1 MEAKQWDQAVPL
13 LKQAYE
19 AQENLDTYED
29 YLRALLEIKDY
40 KAAEALVQSR
50 QKHDSSPLRNIDLGR
65 VYAVSGRERKAQEQF
80 AVAVNAVTGD
90 EMLSQQMAAAF
101 LAAGRTQEA
110 ILVYE
115 RTRSILQNP
124 YLFAG
129 SLTRL
134 YAQTGDLAKA
144 VDVLLSS
151 GPSPFGGPD
160 DTKATLL
167 ELTGDDEAKL
177 QTVQKAIIRRI
188 NLQPDNTYYADIL
201 MWLYTQRN
209 DWEGALLQVQAIDER
224 TKGNGQGLLQF
235 ARMAQHE
242 GQDEIALKS
251 LDIVMEG
258 GKSQP
263 YYVMAWMQRMN
274 IEMWRV
280 SEQAKID
287 TAQLSKL
294 AVNFEQFFKEY
305 PEYRSSELV
314 LVYATL
320 EAQYRNHPQKAIE
333 ILENALTQ
341 PTASKEF
348 VGKVKLQ
355 MGDYQI
361 LVGKVWDA
369 SLTYSQV
376 DKAFR
381 EDAMGEEA
389 RYRNAR
395 LAYYRGDFEW
405 AQAQLSALKASTS
418 ELIANDAL
426 NLSVLITENTPDSN
440 NAALLQ
446 FAHADL
452 LLFQNRY
459 AEATRV
465 LDSIAQVYPKH
476 PLQDDVLMLRAS
488 MAMKQHDFDKALGF
502 YERVYKE
509 FGKDVLGDDAVFKMA
524 ELYEQKLNKP
534 QEAAHY
540 YEQLIIDYPG
550 STYVQLARARLTALQ
565 APPHT

>member
-1 MEAKQWDQAVPL
+1 MEAKQWEQAVPL
-13 LKQAYE
+13 LRQAYE
-19 AQENLDTYED
+19 AQESRGVYDD

-40 KAAEALVQSR
+40 KAAEQLVLNR
-50 QKHDSSPLRNIDLGR
+50 QKHDKSPMRNIDLVR
-65 VYAVSGRERKAQEQF
+65 VYLAAGREKKAEEQF
-80 AVAVNAVTGD
+80 AIALNAVNGD
-90 EMLSQQMAAAF
+90 EMLSQQMAAAC
-101 LAAGRTQEA
+101 LAAGRNDFA
-110 ILVYE
+110 IQIYE

-124 YLFAG
+124 YTFAG

-134 YAQTGDLAKA
+134 YAQNGELGKA
-144 VDVLLSS
+144 IDVLLSA

-167 ELTGDDEAKL
+167 ELTGDDPVKL

-188 NLQPDNTYYADIL
+188 NLQPDNTYYADL
-201 MWLYTQRN
+201 LTWLYTQKN
-209 DWEGALLQVQAIDER
+209 DWEGALIQVQAIDER
-224 TKGNGQGLLQF
+224 TKGNGQELMQF
-235 ARMAQHE
+235 ARMAERE
-242 GQDEIALKS
+242 GQYEIAMKTLDLIMESRKGQPFYVTAWAQKMGIDLKR
-251 LDIVMEG
+251 I
-258 GKSQP
+258 
-263 YYVMAWMQRMN
+263 
-274 IEMWRV
+274 
-280 SEQAKID
+280 SEQPKID
-287 TAQLSKL
+287 TAELTRL
-294 AVNFEQFFKEY
+294 ASAFEQFLKEY
-305 PEYRSSELV
+305 PEYRSSDLV
-314 LVYATL
+314 RDYARL
-320 EAQYRNHPQKAIE
+320 EAQYRNNPKKAIS

-341 PTASKEF
+341 PTSSREF
-348 VGKVKLQ
+348 IGKVKLQ
-355 MGDYQI
+355 LGDYHI
-361 LVGKVWDA
+361 LVGNVWDA

-381 EDAMGEEA
+381 EDALGEEA

-446 FAHADL
+446 FARADL

-459 AEATRV
+459 TDASRV
-465 LDSIAQVYPKH
+465 LDSITLIYPKH

-488 MAMKQHDFDKALGF
+488 MAMQQHDYDKALSY

-509 FGKDVLGDDAVFKMA
+509 YGKDVLGDDAVFKMA

-534 QEAAHY
+534 NEAAHH
-540 YEQLIIDYPG
+540 YEQLILDYPG
-550 STYVQLARARLTALQ
+550 STYVQLARARLQVLKGV
-565 APPHT
+565 PHT